1 MRHLGRRGT
10 RRAWQHDETTVTL
23 CMMIASVRTLTVS
36 VEVPLST
43 GDGTAPDPATVGSEL
58 RLLWIIEQV
67 RIHRIGV
74 GKGADLA
81 GMPRAAFMQTLGA
94 HGVPVID
101 YPVAD
106 LQEELARAGS

>member
-1 MRHLGRRGT
+1 MT
-10 RRAWQHDETTVTL
+10 AA
-23 CMMIASVRTLTVS
+23 IRTLTVS

-43 GDGTAPDPATVGSEL
+43 GEAAPDPAAVGSEL
-58 RLLWIIEQV
+58 RLLWIVEQV
-67 RIHRIGV
+67 RVRRIGV
-74 GKGADLA
+74 GKGAELA

-106 LQEELARAGS
+106 LQEELVRAGS